1 MPMENFFTYKTVE
14 NLTVALPES
23 AVLSRLGRNRFLSNI
38 SNSEQVKLKMLMLK
52 AFTQLRPRGR
62 WMLQSIV
69 DRTDREVILP
79 GNRVLHSEA
88 FARFCGDAPLLW
100 LGAVTVGSGIADL
113 MSDPSAAISEKVVF
127 DAVGSEC
134 ADDCLGNLQNLAAME
149 LARHNLIMQKMRFS
163 PGYGNLSLGVQEI
176 FFDLLQLPELGMT
189 LTESKIMQPEK
200 SVTAFAAVLKMN

>member
-1 MPMENFFTYKTVE
+1 MEKFFTYKTVE

-38 SNSEQVKLKMLMLK
+38 SPQEQVKLKMLMLK
-52 AFTQLRPRGR
+52 AFAKLRPRGR

-69 DRTDREVILP
+69 HRSDKEITLSD
-79 GNRVLHSEA
+79 NRVLTSEA
-88 FARFCGDAPLLW
+88 FARFCGDAPFLW
-100 LGAVTVGSGIADL
+100 LGAVTIGSGIAEL
-113 MSDPSAAISEKVVF
+113 MSDSSFALSEKVVF

-134 ADDCLGNLQNLAAME
+134 ADDCISNLQNLAALE
-149 LARHNLIMQKMRFS
+149 LARHNLVMQKMRFS
-163 PGYGNLSLGVQEI
+163 PGYGNLNLSVQEI
-176 FFDLLQLPELGMT
+176 FFDLLDMQELGMT

>member
-1 MPMENFFTYKTVE
+1 MEKFFTYKTVE

-69 DRTDREVILP
+69 RRSDKEITLSD
-79 GNRVLHSEA
+79 NRVLASEA
-88 FARFCGDAPLLW
+88 FARFCGDAPFLW

>member
-1 MPMENFFTYKTVE
+1 MENFFTYKTVE

-52 AFTQLRPRGR
+52 AFEKLRPCGR
-62 WMLQSIV
+62 WMLQEIISRS
-69 DRTDREVILP
+69 DDEVVIS
-79 GNRVLHSEA
+79 GNRVLKSES

-113 MSDPSAAISEKVVF
+113 MRDTSAAISEKVVF

-134 ADDCLGNLQNLAAME
+134 ADDCLGNLQNLAALE

-163 PGYGNLSLGVQEI
+163 PGYGNLNLGVQEI
-176 FFDLLQLPELGMT
+176 FFDLLQLTELGMT

>member
-1 MPMENFFTYKTVE
+1 MEKFFTYKTVE

-38 SNSEQVKLKMLMLK
+38 SPQEQVKLKMLMLK
-52 AFTQLRPRGR
+52 AFAKLRPRGR

-69 DRTDREVILP
+69 RRSDKEITLSD
-79 GNRVLHSEA
+79 NRVLASEA
-88 FARFCGDAPLLW
+88 FARFCGDAPFLW
-100 LGAVTVGSGIADL
+100 LGAVTIGSGIAEL
-113 MSDPSAAISEKVVF
+113 MSDSSFALSEKVVF

-134 ADDCLGNLQNLAAME
+134 ADDCISNLQNLAALE
-149 LARHNLIMQKMRFS
+149 LARHNLVMQKMRFS
-163 PGYGNLSLGVQEI
+163 PGYGNLNLSVQEI
-176 FFDLLQLPELGMT
+176 FFDLLDMRELGMT

>member
-1 MPMENFFTYKTVE
+1 MEKFFTYKTVE

-38 SNSEQVKLKMLMLK
+38 SPQEQVKLKMLMLK

-69 DRTDREVILP
+69 RRSDKEITLSD
-79 GNRVLHSEA
+79 NRVLASEA
-88 FARFCGDAPLLW
+88 FARFCGDAPFLW
-100 LGAVTVGSGIADL
+100 LGAVTIGSGIAEL
-113 MSDPSAAISEKVVF
+113 MSDSSFALSEKVVF

-134 ADDCLGNLQNLAAME
+134 ADDCISNLQNLAALE
-149 LARHNLIMQKMRFS
+149 LARHNLVMQKMRFS
-163 PGYGNLSLGVQEI
+163 PGYGNLNLSVQGI
-176 FFDLLQLPELGMT
+176 FFDLLDMQELGMT